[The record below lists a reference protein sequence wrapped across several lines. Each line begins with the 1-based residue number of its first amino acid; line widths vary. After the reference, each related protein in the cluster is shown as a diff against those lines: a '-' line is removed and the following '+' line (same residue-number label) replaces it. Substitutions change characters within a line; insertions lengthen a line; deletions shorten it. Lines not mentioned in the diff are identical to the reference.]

1 MLRPAL
7 FTRMSQRP
15 YFFSMSLAILVTAD
29 AFIRSPVF
37 TSALPPAFLIA
48 AAVSCSGSLR
58 RPVSTTVA
66 PSPASAIAAA

>member
-15 YFFSMSLAILVTAD
+15 NFLSMSLAILVTEA
-29 AFIRSPVF
+29 AFIRSAGF
-37 TSALPPAFLIA
+37 TTALPPAFLMV
-48 AAVSCSGSLR
+48 AAVASSGSLR

-66 PSPASAIAAA
+66 PSLASAIAAA